1 MWDMIKDFF
10 LFSGGVL
17 QATTLLLVI
26 LIFMYVRKTKRKTRN
41 LLALWMININR
52 DGHSFKE
59 CLFICN
65 VPHETL
71 ASFYLRFGLMLK
83 YKSKM

>member
-1 MWDMIKDFF
+1 MM
-10 LFSGGVL
+10 G
-17 QATTLLLVI
+17 I
-26 LIFMYVRKTKRKTRN
+26 L
-41 LLALWMININR
+41 
-52 DGHSFKE
+52 FKE